1 MSLQIE
7 VATGE
12 KLYVGN
18 AVIQNVGFK
27 TKLLINGNLPILRE
41 RDYLSADQ
49 ATTPCRRLYE
59 LLQRI
64 YLSDGDVCNL
74 ESEFIKMASDIKDR
88 APSTTI
94 LLAEVSSLFLLGEH
108 YKALRACHALIGH
121 EDAVMENF
129 YKNNRAVGA

>member
-12 KLYVGN
+12 KLYVGS

-27 TKLLINGNLPILRE
+27 TKLLIKGDLPILRE
-41 RDYLSADQ
+41 RDYLSTDQ

-64 YLSDGDVCNL
+64 YLSDGDVSDL
-74 ESEFIKMASDIKDR
+74 ERQFIEMATNIKDR
-88 APSTTI
+88 APSTVT
-94 LLAEVSSLFLLGEH
+94 LVAEVSSLFLLGEH

-129 YKNNRAVGA
+129 HKNNRAVG